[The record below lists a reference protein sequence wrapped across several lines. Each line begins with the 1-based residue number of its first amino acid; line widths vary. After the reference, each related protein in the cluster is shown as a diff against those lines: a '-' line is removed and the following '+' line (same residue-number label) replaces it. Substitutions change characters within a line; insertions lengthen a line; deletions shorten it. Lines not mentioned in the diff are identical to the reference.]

1 VLRVD
6 LDGDP
11 TVGGLLEQVRQ
22 RSLGA
27 FEHQDVPFE
36 VLVDRLNATRSLTH
50 QPLVQVMLAW
60 QNFTGQADGSAPA
73 AALGDVQVSPMTA
86 ETHSARMD
94 LTFLLSE
101 RWSEAGEPAGICGSV
116 EFRTDVFDAASIEV
130 LIERLA
136 RVLAALTDDPARSLS
151 SVDVL
156 DAGEHARLDE
166 LGNRAVL
173 AEPVGASASIP
184 VVFAE
189 QVARVPDA
197 VAVSFEG
204 RSMTY
209 RELDEAS
216 NRLAHLLVGHGAGPG
231 QCVALLLNRSAEAIV
246 SILAVLKTGAAYLPI
261 DPAHP
266 DARIEVV
273 VADAAP
279 IAAVSTTELRARLGG
294 GVPSV
299 IAVDDTGIDDQPST
313 ALVAPAADE
322 VAYLIYTSGTTGV
335 PKGVALTHR
344 TVTQLLESSDVGL
357 PDAGVWTQ
365 WHSYAFDVSVWEIF
379 GALLGGGRL
388 VVVPEQVAASPQ
400 DLHALLVA
408 EHVTVLNQTPS
419 AAAALSHEGLESTA
433 LVVAGEACPTELVDR
448 WAPGRVMINGY
459 GPTETWYTSFSAP
472 LQPNSGVVPIG
483 TPAPGA
489 AFFVLDPWLQ
499 PVAPGV
505 IGELYVA
512 GAGIASG
519 YLRRGGLTASRFV
532 ACPFSSAA
540 RMYRTGD
547 LVRWGADGQLRYLG
561 RSDEQVKIRGYRI
574 ELGDIQTAL
583 AELDGVAQAVVI
595 AREDR
600 PGDKRLVGYLTGT
613 AEPAQVR
620 TQLAERLP
628 GYMVPAAIVVLEA
641 LPLTVNG
648 KLDSRA
654 LPAPEYTEVD
664 HYRAPGTP
672 TEEIVAGIYAQVL
685 GLERVGVDDSFFD
698 LGGDSLSA
706 MRLIAAVNTSLDAE
720 LAVRTIFDAP
730 TVAGLAQQVGSADTA
745 DEVIPVEVLKTGSGV
760 PWCCIHDG
768 FGLSWAYR
776 ALGDY
781 LQGPILGINQ
791 IPDGDEVAPASIRDM
806 AANYADR
813 LQALYPEG
821 PYKLLGW
828 SFGGVVAHALAVE
841 LRRRGCEVQQLVLL
855 DPTVHANRVLALNP
869 AWGQS
874 HVLKHILRANHIDI
888 PRRWG
893 RFSHQQAE
901 ELLRQQG
908 SGEFA
913 LPPQQL
919 LDFMAQSLNANWLL
933 LVEHELD
940 VFDGD
945 VVIFSAARRRKFPK
959 LRLKHPGVLARMA
972 FRYQHRSWRPY
983 VSGNMTEHPVQCS
996 HYEMLSASSL
1006 NQYGKHL
1013 ETVMQD

>member
-1 VLRVD
+1 
-6 LDGDP
+6 
-11 TVGGLLEQVRQ
+11 
-22 RSLGA
+22 
-27 FEHQDVPFE
+27 
-36 VLVDRLNATRSLTH
+36 
-50 QPLVQVMLAW
+50 
-60 QNFTGQADGSAPA
+60 
-73 AALGDVQVSPMTA
+73 
-86 ETHSARMD
+86 
-94 LTFLLSE
+94 
-101 RWSEAGEPAGICGSV
+101 
-116 EFRTDVFDAASIEV
+116 
-130 LIERLA
+130 
-136 RVLAALTDDPARSLS
+136 
-151 SVDVL
+151 
-156 DAGEHARLDE
+156 
-166 LGNRAVL
+166 
-173 AEPVGASASIP
+173 
-184 VVFAE
+184 
-189 QVARVPDA
+189 
-197 VAVSFEG
+197 
-204 RSMTY
+204 
-209 RELDEAS
+209 
-216 NRLAHLLVGHGAGPG
+216 
-231 QCVALLLNRSAEAIV
+231 VALLLDRSAEAITA
-246 SILAVLKTGAAYLPI
+246 ILAVLKSGAAYLPI

-266 DARIEVV
+266 DARIAVV
-273 VADAAP
+273 LADAAP
-279 IAAVSTTELRARLGG
+279 IAAVSTTELRARLAGA
-294 GVPSV
+294 VPRV

-313 ALVAPAADE
+313 ALAAPAADE

-344 TVTQLLESSDVGL
+344 TVTQVLGSVDVGL
-357 PDAGVWTQ
+357 PQAGVWTQ

-408 EHVTVLNQTPS
+408 EHVSVLNQTPS
-419 AAAALSHEGLESTA
+419 AAAALSPEGLQATA

-459 GPTETWYTSFSAP
+459 GPTETWYASFSAP
-472 LQPNSGVVPIG
+472 LQPGSSVVPIG
-483 TPAPGA
+483 TPVPGA
-489 AFFVLDPWLQ
+489 AFFVLDKWLR

-532 ACPFSSAA
+532 ACPFAPGT

-547 LVRWGADGQLRYLG
+547 LVRWGVDGQLQYLG
-561 RSDEQVKIRGYRI
+561 RFDEQVKIRGYRI

-583 AELDGVAQAVVI
+583 SDLDGVGQAVVI

-600 PGDKRLVGYLTGT
+600 PGDKRLVGYVTESVTGSLDS
-613 AEPAQVR
+613 AMVR

-628 GYMVPAAIVVLEA
+628 GYMVPAAIMVLEA

-648 KLDSRA
+648 KLDRRA
-654 LPAPEYTEVD
+654 LPAPEYVEAD
-664 HYRAPGTP
+664 RYRAPGTP
-672 TEEIVAGIYAQVL
+672 TEEIVAGIYARVL

-706 MRLIAAVNTSLDAE
+706 MRLIAGVNSSLDVE

-730 TVAGLAQQVGSADTA
+730 TVAGLAQQVGSAGNA
-745 DEVIPVEVLKTGSGV
+745 DEVIPVETLKTGSGV

-781 LQGPILGINQ
+781 VQGPILGINQ
-791 IPDGDEVAPASIRDM
+791 ISDGEQVAPASIRDM

-813 LQALYPEG
+813 LQARYPEG

-855 DPTVHANRVLALNP
+855 DPTVHANRVIALNP
-869 AWGQS
+869 AWGQN

-893 RFSHQQAE
+893 RFSHQQAQ

-908 SGEFA
+908 SGDFA
-913 LPPQQL
+913 LPPHQL

-945 VVIFSAARRRKFPK
+945 VVIFSATRRRKFPK
-959 LRLKHPGVLARMA
+959 LRLKHPGALARMA
-972 FRYQHRSWRPY
+972 FRYQQRSWHPY
-983 VSGNMTEHPVQCS
+983 VSGNLTEHPVECN
-996 HYEMLSASSL
+996 HYEMLSTAAL

-1013 ETVMQD
+1013 EMVMQD

>member
-1 VLRVD
+1 VV
-6 LDGDP
+6 
-11 TVGGLLEQVRQ
+11 EQVRQ
-22 RSLGA
+22 RSLAA

-36 VLVDRLNATRSLTH
+36 VLVERLNPTRSMAH

-60 QNFTGQADGSAPA
+60 QNFTGQANGSAA
-73 AALGDVQVSPMTA
+73 ESGLGDVQVSQMPVDTKA
-86 ETHSARMD
+86 ARMD

-101 RWSEAGEPAGICGSV
+101 RWSEDGEPAGIGGSV
-116 EFRTDVFDAASIEV
+116 EFRTDVFDASSIEV
-130 LIERLA
+130 LIGRLA
-136 RVLAALTDDPARSLS
+136 RVLEALTDDPGRSLS
-151 SVDVL
+151 AIDVL
-156 DAGEHARLDE
+156 DEGEQARLDE
-166 LGNRAVL
+166 IGNRAVL
-173 AEPVGASASIP
+173 TRPTPAGLSIP
-184 VVFAE
+184 VLFAE

-197 VAVSFEG
+197 VALSFDG

-216 NRLAHLLVGHGAGPG
+216 NRLAHLLVGLGAGPG
-231 QCVALLLNRSAEAIV
+231 QCVALLLERSAEAITA
-246 SILAVLKTGAAYLPI
+246 ILAVLKTGAAYLPM

-266 DARIEVV
+266 DARIAVV

-279 IAAVSTTELRARLGG
+279 IAVVTTTELRSRLDG
-294 GVPSV
+294 GVV
-299 IAVDDTGIDDQPST
+299 AVVDVDDAGVEGQPST
-313 ALVAPAADE
+313 ALPAPAADD

-344 TVTQLLESSDVGL
+344 TVTQVLGSLEVGL
-357 PDAGVWTQ
+357 PRAGVWTQ

-388 VVVPEQVAASPQ
+388 VVVPEEVAGSPQ

-408 EHVTVLNQTPS
+408 EHVDVLNQTPS
-419 AAAALSHEGLESTA
+419 AAAALSPQGLGSVA
-433 LVVAGEACPTELVDR
+433 LVVAGEACPAELVDR
-448 WAPGRVMINGY
+448 WAPGRVMVNCY
-459 GPTETWYTSFSAP
+459 GPTETWYASFSAP
-472 LQPNSGVVPIG
+472 LSAGSAVVPIG

-489 AFFVLDPWLQ
+489 AFFVLDGWLR
-499 PVAPGV
+499 PVPAGV

-512 GAGIASG
+512 GAGVASG
-519 YLRRGGLTASRFV
+519 YVGRGGLTASRFV
-532 ACPFSSAA
+532 ACPFAPGA

-547 LVRWGADGQLRYLG
+547 LVRWGSDGQLRYLG

-583 AELDGVAQAVVI
+583 SDLDGVEQAVVI

-600 PGDKRLVGYLTGT
+600 PGDKRLVGYVTESVAG
-613 AEPAQVR
+613 AVNPAQVR
-620 TQLAERLP
+620 TRLAERLP
-628 GYMVPAAIVVLEA
+628 GYMVPAAIMVLDG

-648 KLDSRA
+648 KLDRRA
-654 LPAPEYTEVD
+654 LPAPGYTEVD
-664 HYRAPGTP
+664 RYRAPASP

-685 GLERVGVDDSFFD
+685 GLDRVGVDDSFFD

-706 MRLIAAVNTSLDAE
+706 MRLIAAVNTSLDGG

-730 TVAGLAQQVGSADTA
+730 TVSGLAQRVGSADSA

-776 ALGDY
+776 ALGNY
-781 LQGPILGINQ
+781 LDGPIIGINQ
-791 IPDGDEVAPASIRDM
+791 VPDGDEVEAASIRDM
-806 AANYADR
+806 AATYADR
-813 LQALYPEG
+813 LQARYPEG

-874 HVLKHILRANHIDI
+874 HVLKHILRANHIAV

-893 RFSHQQAE
+893 RFSYQEAE
-901 ELLRQQG
+901 QLLRQQG
-908 SGEFA
+908 SVDFA
-913 LPPQQL
+913 LPPNQL

-945 VVIFSAARRRKFPK
+945 VVIFSAARRRNFPR
-959 LRLKHPGVLARMA
+959 LRLRRPGALTRMA
-972 FRYQHRSWRPY
+972 FRYQQRSWRPY
-983 VSGNMTEHPVQCS
+983 VSGNVTEHPVECT
-996 HYEMLSASSL
+996 HYEMLTTAAL
-1006 NQYGKHL
+1006 NQYEKYL
-1013 ETVMQD
+1013 ELILESG